1 MFMPAT
7 TGPVPVA
14 RVSVVVADDHPLFRD
29 GIVRA
34 VRERPDLE
42 LLGEADDGPSALERV
57 RELAPAV
64 AVLDMSLPGLDGLEV
79 LNAIRRDKLPTR
91 VLILSASTEGAVVHQ
106 AIAAGAA
113 GYLSKSA
120 SREAVCDAV
129 AALARGETV
138 LDPAAQS
145 GLLHQVRAHG
155 VEDDRP
161 VLTAREHEVL
171 TLMASGL
178 SAAEIG
184 AQLFV
189 APSTVKTHMGH
200 IYEKLDVSDRAA
212 CVAQAMRH
220 GLLE

>member
-145 GLLHQVRAHG
+145 GLLHQVRAYG

-200 IYEKLDVSDRAA
+200 IYEKLEVSDRAA